1 MRETA
6 GAQSTERARVPAILA
21 CGCHGRHFAPAREV
35 GRRAALFLVRFI
47 DLGFST
53 VRRLCGT
60 AAAPGCRGGPFGAVA
75 ERYCWCC
82 ECAGRGLPDAPPP
95 RPRRTL
101 PTATAGGG
109 VCWSEGKLGE
119 ERESCGRGRGP
130 MRQGADMRA
139 FAVCQ
144 HLALTCCCAAAP
156 ASCYVRWQVPR
167 RLVTHDSPMAR
178 ADQWHHH
185 LHCARCRCHG
195 LPDVHLERQ

>member
-21 CGCHGRHFAPAREV
+21 CGCHGRRFAPAREV

-109 VCWSEGKLGE
+109 VCWSEGKLGGGAGIV
-119 ERESCGRGRGP
+119 RARTRAHAAGGRYAGICR
-130 MRQGADMRA
+130 
-139 FAVCQ
+139 V
-144 HLALTCCCAAAP
+144 P
-156 ASCYVRWQVPR
+156 ASGANVLLCR
-167 RLVTHDSPMAR
+167 RTRVLLCALAGPTEASDS
-178 ADQWHHH
+178 
-185 LHCARCRCHG
+185 
-195 LPDVHLERQ
+195 